1 MTWYPISDVSDKTKC
16 WREARLCW
24 WRWQTVM
31 ACWSV
36 MSPYLNVYISFG
48 FLLSLFSIKNSH
60 PSFFL
65 FNFYL
70 IDLCLS
76 APQRDL
82 PLYLKCLLHLLP
94 FIALFPFCNYFIYL
108 FACLFLFFSSVFL
121 FLLLISLIISPV
133 PSTVPQTQ
141 YALNK
146 YLLNNEWMNHDI
158 AKRASCTQTYIY
170 LNNNWHISVVSQS
183 ICVWQR
189 KNRDSSKGYV

>member
-1 MTWYPISDVSDKTKC
+1 MHTAPATLAFSFHSLNLLIVYLLVFPLPGLLCHRLVTWLP
-16 WREARLCW
+16 
-24 WRWQTVM
+24 
-31 ACWSV
+31 
-36 MSPYLNVYISFG
+36 
-48 FLLSLFSIKNSH
+48 
-60 PSFFL
+60 PSCPS
-65 FNFYL
+65 
-70 IDLCLS
+70 DLCLS

-108 FACLFLFFSSVFL
+108 FACLFVFL
-121 FLLLISLIISPV
+121 FCFLFLLISLIISPV

-183 ICVWQR
+183 ICV
-189 KNRDSSKGYV
+189 